1 MHRRSSTILLALF
14 SLTFSLEAQ
23 VTVVTLDDALRLAKE
38 RNLDVVQARN
48 NIAAADADVR
58 AAYGDYLPSLSAS
71 GGWNWTQSSRTEN
84 QQIEVPGVGLTETQQ
99 EFFGA
104 SDRWS
109 SGLSANYNLFDGLRR
124 EATVNS
130 SEARRT
136 IAERSSERT
145 CQAVSYQVISIY
157 LNVLRTER
165 LVKVGEEN
173 LKRDER
179 QLERITESSRVGA
192 LPLADVYR
200 QQSQVA
206 NDELDLITAQNNHDK
221 AKADLAALIGLDPM
235 QEYDFRDPSVT
246 VELSAAKAETTVTR
260 YRNLTGVTQRALAAR
275 PDLVAARAN
284 LDAAGAGITAAQS
297 SYFPA
302 LGLSGGYGNSSD
314 ELGMLSL
321 NKNYSLNAGVNL
333 RWNLFDGFAREA
345 QVEQAK
351 VTERNAEVQLRQYE
365 KDVAVDVRKAFLD
378 LEAAKKSWDVSEK
391 VLVSA
396 AEDRRIAEERY
407 NLGAGTLLDLLVA
420 NATYVNAQ
428 AARVNSV
435 AGFLNARYNMEFA
448 VGDRT
453 CEGPR
458 EH

>member
-1 MHRRSSTILLALF
+1 
-14 SLTFSLEAQ
+14 
-23 VTVVTLDDALRLAKE
+23 
-38 RNLDVVQARN
+38 
-48 NIAAADADVR
+48 
-58 AAYGDYLPSLSAS
+58 
-71 GGWNWTQSSRTEN
+71 
-84 QQIEVPGVGLTETQQ
+84 
-99 EFFGA
+99 
-104 SDRWS
+104 
-109 SGLSANYNLFDGLRR
+109 
-124 EATVNS
+124 
-130 SEARRT
+130 
-136 IAERSSERT
+136 
-145 CQAVSYQVISIY
+145 
-157 LNVLRTER
+157 
-165 LVKVGEEN
+165 VKVGEEN

-246 VELSAAKAETTVTR
+246 VELSAAKAETTVTQ

-345 QVEQAK
+345 TVEQAK

-365 KDVAVDVRKAFLD
+365 KDVAVEVRKAFLD